1 MLGKRFRRP
10 RNVPAE
16 VSLESA
22 KTGRVMIILTAFWIW
37 LQSCGCRI
45 LGGPYLNPPSRLV
58 WTHEN

>member
-22 KTGRVMIILTAFWIW
+22 KTGRVMIILTAFWI
-37 LQSCGCRI
+37 
-45 LGGPYLNPPSRLV
+45 
-58 WTHEN
+58 